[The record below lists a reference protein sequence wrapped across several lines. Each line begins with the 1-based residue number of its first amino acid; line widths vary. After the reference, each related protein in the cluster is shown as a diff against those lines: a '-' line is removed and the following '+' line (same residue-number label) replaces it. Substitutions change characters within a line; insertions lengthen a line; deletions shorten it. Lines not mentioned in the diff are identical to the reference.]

1 VTAPQP
7 DYQTALAVAAAQ
19 LAAAQD
25 PERYAQNVVATASE
39 NMIVVREQSFT
50 WASRRIQRMWSQ
62 VDPYDGRAVQ
72 NFTEQSAETMRLAQS
87 ATARAAA
94 AAQVQQLD
102 AVGVKVDAVPSDPLD
117 IRAPKVRIAGGAV
130 ELIRKDTAVD
140 YTPEPST
147 DTPNPK
153 RSRVTVTVREY
164 STTEI
169 FNRPARDY
177 RYNMSQG
184 LTPDQAM
191 QTSVERID
199 GLIDDNLML
208 AQRLAEAEALAQAAN
223 LDRRVIG
230 YRRVIHPEQSRGG
243 SCGMCIAASD
253 RVYKVRE
260 LKPIHGRCNCTV
272 AAVTKD
278 FDPGDLV
285 NAVDLSAL
293 YGDAQGN
300 QAAELKR
307 TRYQV
312 DEHGE
317 LGAVLVPTAAYRP
330 RSPRAKGRATKART
344 KTSATRG

>member
-1 VTAPQP
+1 MTAPQP

-25 PERYAQNVVATASE
+25 PEQYAQDVVATASE

-50 WASRRIQRMWSQ
+50 WASRRIQRMWAQ
-62 VDPYDGRAVQ
+62 VDPYDGNAVQ
-72 NFTEQSAETMRLAQS
+72 AFTEQSAEVMQVAQS
-87 ATARAAA
+87 ATARATA

-102 AVGVKVDAVPSDPLD
+102 AVGVKVDVVPSEPLDVRAPKIRVADGSAELVHHNVTVDYVPSDD
-117 IRAPKVRIAGGAV
+117 APR
-130 ELIRKDTAVD
+130 
-140 YTPEPST
+140 
-147 DTPNPK
+147 
-153 RSRVTVTVREY
+153 RSRVTVTVKES
-164 STTEI
+164 STEEI

-177 RYNMSQG
+177 RYNVHQG
-184 LTPDQAM
+184 ATPEQAL
-191 QTSVERID
+191 QSSVDRID
-199 GLIDDNLML
+199 SLIDDNLML
-208 AQRLAEAEALAQAAN
+208 SQRFAEAEALAQAAD

-253 RVYKVRE
+253 RVYKVGQ

-278 FDPGDLV
+278 FDPGDRV
-285 NAVDLSAL
+285 NAVDLSTL
-293 YGDAQGN
+293 YRDAQGN

-317 LGAVLVPTAAYRP
+317 LGAVLVPAAAYKSRADGAKDRAP
-330 RSPRAKGRATKART
+330 RART

>member
-1 VTAPQP
+1 MTAPQP

-25 PERYAQNVVATASE
+25 PEQYAQNVVTTASE
-39 NMIVVREQSFT
+39 NLIAVREQAYA

-62 VDPYDGRAVQ
+62 IDPYDGRAVQ
-72 NFTEQSAETMRLAQS
+72 AFTEQAAEAMQVAQS
-87 ATARAAA
+87 ATARATA

-102 AVGVKVDAVPSDPLD
+102 AVGVRVDVVPSEPLD
-117 IRAPKVRIAGGAV
+117 IRAPRIKVVDGAA
-130 ELIRKDTAVD
+130 ELVRKNVTVD
-140 YTPEPST
+140 YALSA
-147 DTPNPK
+147 DVPK
-153 RSRVTVTVREY
+153 RSRVTVTVKES
-164 STTEI
+164 STEEI

-177 RYNMSQG
+177 RYSVTHG
-184 LTPDQAM
+184 ATPEQALKS
-191 QTSVERID
+191 SVKRID

-208 AQRLAEAEALAQAAN
+208 TQRFAEAESLAQAAD

-253 RVYKVRE
+253 RVYKVRQ

-272 AAVTKD
+272 AAVTND
-278 FDPGDLV
+278 FDPGDHV
-285 NAVDLSAL
+285 NRLDLAAL

-300 QAAELKR
+300 QATELKR

-317 LGAVLVPTAAYRP
+317 LGAVLVPVAAYKS
-330 RSPRAKGRATKART
+330 RSDRAKDRAAQART